1 MRRIE
6 ALCHPESTGSV
17 IARVLVILLCGLMFA
32 KSALALEPFTIA
44 DIRVEGLQRISEGTV
59 YNYLTVDKGDLLT
72 ASAARQAIRALFN
85 TGFFSSVDLEQ
96 EGNILIIN
104 IIERPAIA
112 KISLSGN
119 KAIKDE
125 DMLPVL
131 ADIGLAEG
139 EVYQPQSLDRI
150 KQELVKQY
158 FSQGRYAVSVE
169 SRVVELERNR
179 VRISIIIKEGDTA
192 EIQHINIVGN
202 TLYTDKEIK
211 KGFESKIPP
220 FWKFWSKDD
229 QYSREKLSGDLEKIR
244 SYYQDRGYIDAN
256 VESTQV
262 SISPDKQDIYITA
275 NIIEGEQY
283 SVDKI
288 QVTGDLVIEEATLRR
303 LIMTQENDVFSRK
316 KMEQSVE
323 NITAVLS
330 NVGYAFANI
339 NPIPQIDRENR
350 LVTINYFVDPGKRV
364 YVRQITFV
372 GNSGTKDEVLRREMR
387 QFEGAWFSQAAIDRS
402 KIRLQ
407 RLTYFEGVNIET
419 PAVPGTDDQIDVIVT
434 VTERAAGSF
443 SVGLGFSQVQGLIA
457 SLSVQQDNFLGSG
470 KRVGLSLSHSSI
482 VSNFSVSYE
491 NPYWT
496 EDGVSRGFYA
506 RYSEF
511 DRAGANISTFTS
523 TEAAVGVN
531 FGVPLTE
538 VDYVRAGF
546 GFRSTDLNIG
556 QFVREF
562 EIPDPDNPGETIC
575 NDLPFPPPDG
585 NGICPEDY
593 FIPTPFDP
601 LSHSL
606 DHNGNGRLDAD
617 EREFN
622 VFDVTASWSRDT
634 RNHFLNPTRGSAQ
647 RLSVEASTPGSS
659 REYYKLFYRYA
670 KYIPIWADLVF
681 SYHGDVG
688 YGDSYDNYDKTSLA
702 TPVNTD
708 LPDGIE
714 RDCLD
719 EEVIS
724 LDTGLP
730 FYEHFYGG
738 GVRDIRGFEDN
749 TLGPKDPSC
758 RAVGGDLKV
767 SGGIEVAI
775 PTPFTK
781 GGGSRIALFVDVGNV
796 YENLD
801 AFDVGLFRASTGISI
816 TWQAPIGP
824 IIMNYAFPLREF
836 DGDRTESLQFSFGTS
851 F

>member
-1 MRRIE
+1 MRRI
-6 ALCHPESTGSV
+6 L
-17 IARVLVILLCGLMFA
+17 IILLLGLLTIQ
-32 KSALALEPFTIA
+32 SAQALDPFTIS

-59 YNYLTVDKGDLLT
+59 FSYLTVDAGDLLT
-72 ASAARQAIRALFN
+72 ASSARQAIRSLFK
-85 TGFFSSVDLEQ
+85 TGFFNSIDLER
-96 EGNILIIN
+96 EGDILVIN
-104 IIERPAIA
+104 VAERPAIA
-112 KISLSGN
+112 KITLSGN

-125 DMLPVL
+125 DMFPVL
-131 ADIGLAEG
+131 ADIGLAQG
-139 EVYQPQSLDRI
+139 EVYQPQALDRI
-150 KQELVKQY
+150 KQELVRQY

-169 SRVVELERNR
+169 SRVVELDRNR

-192 EIQHINIVGN
+192 EIKHINIVGN

-211 KGFESKIPP
+211 KEFESKIPP
-220 FWKFWSKDD
+220 FWKIWSKDD
-229 QYSREKLSGDLEKIR
+229 QYSREKLSGDLEKVR

-262 SISPDKQDIYITA
+262 AISPDKQDIYITA

-323 NITAVLS
+323 NITALLS
-330 NVGYAFANI
+330 NIGYAFANV

-387 QFEGAWFSQAAIDRS
+387 QFEGGWFSQAAIDRS

-407 RLTYFEGVNIET
+407 RLTYFESVSIET
-419 PAVPGTDDQIDVIVT
+419 PAVPGTDDQIDVVVT
-434 VTERAAGSF
+434 IAERAAGSF
-443 SVGLGFSQVQGLIA
+443 SVGLGYSQIQGLIA

-470 KRVGLSLSHSSI
+470 KRVGLALSHSSI
-482 VSNFSVSYE
+482 VNSFSVSYE

-496 EDGVSRGFYA
+496 EDGVSRGFYV

-511 DRAGANISTFTS
+511 DRAGANISGFTS
-523 TEAAVGVN
+523 TEAAAGMS

-538 VDYVRAGF
+538 VDYVRAGI
-546 GFRSTDLNIG
+546 GIRSTDLNIG
-556 QFVREF
+556 RFVREF
-562 EIPDPDNPGETIC
+562 DSLDPDIPCADFN
-575 NDLPFPPPDG
+575 L

-593 FIPTPFDP
+593 FWVPGYDFNDPPEHKVVDP
-601 LSHSL
+601 LTSSL
-606 DHNGNGRLDAD
+606 DHNGDGMLDNS
-617 EREFN
+617 ERKFN
-622 VFDVTASWSRDT
+622 VIDFTASWSRDT
-634 RNHFLNPTRGSAQ
+634 RNHFLNPTRGSIQ
-647 RLSVEASTPGSS
+647 RISLEASTPGSS

-670 KYIPIWADLVF
+670 KYFPIWADLVF
-681 SYHGDVG
+681 SFRGEVG
-688 YGDSYDNYDKTSLA
+688 YGDAYDNYDSTSMA
-702 TPVNTD
+702 IPVDIT
-708 LPDGIE
+708 LPPGLE
-714 RDCLD
+714 RECLD
-719 EEVIS
+719 EEVIT
-724 LDTGLP
+724 LDYGLP
-730 FYEHFYGG
+730 FFEHFYGG

-749 TLGPKDPSC
+749 TLGPKDTGC

-767 SGGIEVAI
+767 SGGIEIAI

-796 YENLD
+796 YENID
-801 AFDVGLFRASTGISI
+801 AFDAGLFRASTGISV

-824 IIMNYAFPLREF
+824 IIMNYAFPLIEF
-836 DGDRTESLQFSFGTS
+836 HGDRTESLQFSFGTT